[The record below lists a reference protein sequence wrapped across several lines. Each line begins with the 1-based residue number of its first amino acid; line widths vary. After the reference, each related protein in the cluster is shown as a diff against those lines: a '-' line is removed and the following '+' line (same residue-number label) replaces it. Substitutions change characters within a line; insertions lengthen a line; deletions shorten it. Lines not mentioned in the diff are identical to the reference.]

1 MSNFWHFSE
10 IFKVSQFLEF
20 YLGTILKLLWKIF
33 TAIGQI
39 FNVVNGQILSKYCS
53 NLVTLMGSSN

>member
-10 IFKVSQFLEF
+10 IFKVSQFLGF

-39 FNVVNGQILSKYCS
+39 FNVVNDQILSK
-53 NLVTLMGSSN
+53 